1 MVLSPGARLGPYEVV
16 APLGFGGMGEVYRAR
31 DTRLGRDV
39 AVKVL
44 PSSVSADPDRL
55 RRFELEAK
63 AASLLNHPHIV
74 AVYDVGTHNGIY
86 YVVSELLEGETLGA
100 RLGTPLSSRKAV
112 EYALQIAQ
120 GLAAAHDKGIVH
132 RDLKPENLFVT
143 SDGRIKILDFG
154 LAKVSHPMLSGVP
167 ETDSPT
173 LSRATDPGT
182 VMGTVGYMSPEQ
194 VRGRVADTRSD
205 IFSFGAILYEML
217 TGRRAFKGETAADT
231 LTAILK
237 EEPPEVWDTRPN
249 VSPALARIVR
259 HCLEKNPEAR
269 FQSARDLAFDLEAM
283 AELSGPGSQSR
294 VLTSAHLGRRLRMA
308 LVALAL
314 LVVPGLTFVAGR
326 RAGEKPIPSY
336 RQLTFRR
343 GTVSAAR
350 FSPDGN
356 TVFYSAAW
364 DGHRPE
370 VFSTRRD
377 TVESR
382 SLELRDTYLLGVAA
396 GEMAV
401 LVKSTASGAWT
412 LARVSLGGGAP
423 REVLEGVEEADWSP
437 DGVSLAAVTR
447 VERGR
452 FRLEYPLG
460 KPLYE
465 TNGYIDGSRVSPR
478 GDRVAF
484 VDHPIFGDGH
494 GAIAV
499 VDLTAR
505 KQMLTADWND
515 IQGVAWSD
523 DGKEVWFTAARGGS
537 ARALHAVTLSGQER
551 LLARVPG
558 GLTLQDVR
566 GGRALVTHNRF
577 RTEVRVLPPNE
588 TSERDLSGLDV
599 TFALDMSADGKTL
612 LLEEDGEG
620 GGPRR
625 SVYLRRTD
633 GSLPIRLGEGLGRA
647 LSPDGRWVISLVR
660 TSPPQL
666 TLLPTGAGEPRT
678 LSRGTLVEYQ
688 WAYWFPDGRWL
699 LILGSEAGR
708 PSRLFVQDVGAGEPR
723 PLTPEG
729 TLVSQGT
736 QPISGDG
743 KLVAAFSSGPDG
755 GWFAYPAQGGERRP
769 IVGLEALDLI
779 RWSGDGRHLFVRE
792 NWSGL
797 PVRISRLDL
806 STGRREPWKE
816 LKPPDP
822 VGVSGV
828 TSILLTPDGQSYAY
842 NYGRMLSDLYLV
854 DGLK

>member
-1 MVLSPGARLGPYEVV
+1 
-16 APLGFGGMGEVYRAR
+16 MGEVYRAR

-44 PSSVSADPDRL
+44 PALVSADPDRL

-74 AVYDVGTHNGIY
+74 AIHDVGTHDGTP
-86 YVVSELLEGETLGA
+86 YVVSELLEGETLRG
-100 RLGTPLSSRKAV
+100 RLGMPLPSRQAV
-112 EYALQIAQ
+112 EYALQIAE

-143 SDGRIKILDFG
+143 NDGRIKILDFG
-154 LAKVSHPMLSGVP
+154 LAKLRDPAFP
-167 ETDSPT
+167 AEAETDSPT
-173 LSRATDPGT
+173 LSRGTDPGT

-194 VRGRVADTRSD
+194 VRGRAADPRSD
-205 IFSFGAILYEML
+205 IFSFGAILYEIL

-237 EEPPEVWDTRPN
+237 EEPPEVSDTRPN
-249 VSPALARIVR
+249 VSPALDRIVR
-259 HCLEKNPEAR
+259 HCLEKSPEAR
-269 FQSARDLAFDLEAM
+269 FQSARDLAFDLEAL
-283 AELSGPGSQSR
+283 AEVSGSG
-294 VLTSAHLGRRLRMA
+294 AHRTPPTPAGLGPRLRMA
-308 LVALAL
+308 LVVLAL
-314 LVVPGLTFVAGR
+314 LVVPVLSFVAGR
-326 RAGEKPIPSY
+326 RSGEKSIPSF

-343 GTVSAAR
+343 GTVGAAR

-364 DGHRPE
+364 DGHPPE
-370 VFSTRRD
+370 VFSTRPD

-382 SLELRDTYLLGVAA
+382 SLELRDTDLLAVAA

-401 LVKSTASGAWT
+401 RARSTWT

-423 REVLEGVEEADWSP
+423 REVLEQVMDADWSP
-437 DGVSLAAVTR
+437 DGVSLAVTR

-465 TNGYIDGSRVSPR
+465 TNGSIDGVRVSPR

-484 VDHPIFGDGH
+484 VDHPIRNDDR

-515 IQGVAWSD
+515 IHGVAWSD
-523 DGKEVWFTAARGGS
+523 DVKEVWFTAARVGS
-537 ARALHAVTLSGQER
+537 AHALHAVTLSGQER

-558 GLTLQDVR
+558 GLTIQDVR
-566 GGRALVTHNRF
+566 GGRALVTHNRL

-588 TSERDLSGLDV
+588 TGERDISWLDL
-599 TFALDMSADGKTL
+599 TFAVDMSADGTTL
-612 LLEEDGEG
+612 LLNEDGEG

-625 SVYLRRTD
+625 SVYLRHTD
-633 GSLPIRLGEGLGRA
+633 GSPPIRLGEGLGRA
-647 LSPDGRWVISLVR
+647 LSPDGRWVISLVP
-660 TSPPQL
+660 TSPSQL

-688 WAYWFPDGRWL
+688 WAYWFPDSRRL
-699 LILGSEAGR
+699 LIVGSEAGR
-708 PSRLFVQDVGAGEPR
+708 PSRLFVQDVEAGEPR

-729 TLVSQGT
+729 TRVPQGT

-755 GWFAYPAQGGERRP
+755 DGSRTRSR
-769 IVGLEALDLI
+769 EASVA
-779 RWSGDGRHLFVRE
+779 RSWAS
-792 NWSGL
+792 S
-797 PVRISRLDL
+797 
-806 STGRREPWKE
+806 EPWTSS
-816 LKPPDP
+816 D
-822 VGVSGV
+822 GAATAV
-828 TSILLTPDGQSYAY
+828 TSSSRKTEAACLCASRGWTSPRAAG
-842 NYGRMLSDLYLV
+842 NPGRN
-854 DGLK
+854 

>member
-1 MVLSPGARLGPYEVV
+1 
-16 APLGFGGMGEVYRAR
+16 MGEVYRAR
-31 DTRLGRDV
+31 DARLDRDV

-44 PSSVSADPDRL
+44 PSHLAEDPVAL
-55 RRFELEAK
+55 ARFEREAK
-63 AASLLNHPHIV
+63 AASLLNHPHIL
-74 AVYDVGTHNGIY
+74 AIHDVGTHDGTP
-86 YVVSELLEGETLGA
+86 YVVSELLEGETLRA
-100 RLGTPLSSRKAV
+100 RLGMPLPSRQAV
-112 EYALQIAQ
+112 EYALQIAE

-143 SDGRIKILDFG
+143 NDGRIKILDFG
-154 LAKVSHPMLSGVP
+154 LAKLRDPAFP
-167 ETDSPT
+167 AEAETDSPT
-173 LSRATDPGT
+173 LSRGTDPGT

-194 VRGRVADTRSD
+194 VRGRAADPRSD

-237 EEPPEVWDTRPN
+237 EEPPEVSDTRPS
-249 VSPALARIVR
+249 VSPALERIVR

-269 FQSARDLAFDLEAM
+269 FQSARDLAFDLEAL
-283 AELSGPGSQSR
+283 AGVSGPRAQRIAPTRAG
-294 VLTSAHLGRRLRMA
+294 LGPRFRMA
-308 LVALAL
+308 LVVLAL
-314 LVVPGLTFVAGR
+314 LVVPVLSFVAGR
-326 RAGEKPIPSY
+326 RSGEKSIPSF

-343 GTVSAAR
+343 GTVGAAR

-356 TVFYSAAW
+356 TVFYSADW
-364 DGHRPE
+364 DGHPPE
-370 VFSTRRD
+370 VFSTRPD

-382 SLELRDTYLLGVAA
+382 SLELRDTHLLAVAA

-401 LVKSTASGAWT
+401 AVKSTASGKWT

-423 REVLEGVEEADWSP
+423 REVLEGVVGADWSP
-437 DGVSLAAVTR
+437 DGVSLAVTR

-452 FRLEYPLG
+452 FRLEYPPG
-460 KPLYE
+460 KSLYE
-465 TNGYIDGSRVSPR
+465 SNGYIDSSRVSPR

-484 VDHPIFGDGH
+484 VDHPIRGDDH

-515 IQGVAWSD
+515 IHGVAWSD
-523 DGKEVWFTAARGGS
+523 DGKEVWFTAAREGS

-566 GGRALVTHNRF
+566 GGRALVTHNRI

-588 TSERDLSGLDV
+588 TGERDISWLDL
-599 TFALDMSADGKTL
+599 TYALDMSADGRTL
-612 LLEEDGEG
+612 LLNEDGEG

-633 GSLPIRLGEGLGRA
+633 GSPPIRLGEGLGRA
-647 LSPDGRWVISLVR
+647 LSPDGRWVISLVP

-666 TLLPTGAGEPRT
+666 TLLPTGAGEPRI
-678 LSRGTLVEYQ
+678 LSRGTLVECQ
-688 WAYWFPDGRWL
+688 WAYWCPDGRRL
-699 LILGSEAGR
+699 LIVGSEAGR
-708 PSRLFVQDVGAGEPR
+708 PSRLFVQEVGAGEPR

-729 TLVSQGT
+729 TRVSFGG
-736 QPISGDG
+736 QPISADG

-755 GWFAYPAQGGERRP
+755 GWFAYPVQGGEGRP
-769 IVGLEALDLI
+769 IVGLLRSLDLI
-779 RWSGDGRHLFVRE
+779 RWSGDGRHLFVWE
-792 NWSGL
+792 PGGL
-797 PVRISRLDL
+797 PVHISRLDL

-816 LKPPDP
+816 LKPADP
-822 VGVSGV
+822 VGVEGV
-828 TSILLTPDGQSYAY
+828 MSILLTPDGQSYAY
-842 NYGRMLSDLYLV
+842 NYARMLSDLYLV